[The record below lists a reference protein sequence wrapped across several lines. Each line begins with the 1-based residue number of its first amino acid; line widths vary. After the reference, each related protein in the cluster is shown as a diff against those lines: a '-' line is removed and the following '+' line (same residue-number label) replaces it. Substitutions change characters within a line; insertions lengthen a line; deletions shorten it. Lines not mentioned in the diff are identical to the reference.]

1 MKKGTIFG
9 WVLKVFVVAAMAC
22 IFFTMPVRAEAAA
35 RRIPNS
41 DKMAKIGNVYLSRS
55 TTNGEYDGTA
65 KTVFYKANSA
75 KGAKK
80 IIATTKKAVTFAV
93 SDGKYIYYDLGTYTM
108 AAGKHVTQIR
118 KMSIATGKSKCIAK
132 ITENNCSGIK
142 NTGWYSRYACFSPYE
157 FVTDVGNAY
166 QEKCVRVDLK
176 TGDVVSKKGIF
187 MEKPGS
193 PYGARFL
200 FKRDYLSGESFR
212 YDYLDILDMKQ
223 YTISKNVTP
232 AGLSVIDE
240 EILQF
245 NVQNN
250 NAFFFE
256 NTTSGGVRAV
266 QYNLTTH
273 KRKNLSGNLPNF
285 ARKSCE
291 VLMPYGWTKF
301 PVAFGIVT
309 EKYAQYNSDS
319 SEYDW
324 KYDFATKKLTKVT
337 KNLLEEQYRKKYSK

>member
-9 WVLKVFVVAAMAC
+9 WVWKVFVVAAMVC
-22 IFFTMPVRAEAAA
+22 IFFAMPVRAEAAA

-93 SDGKYIYYDLGTYTM
+93 SDGKYIYYDLGTYTR

-132 ITENNCSGIK
+132 ITEDHCSGIK
-142 NTGWYSRYACFSPYE
+142 NTGWYSRYACFGPYQY
-157 FVTDVGNAY
+157 VIDGGIGLP
-166 QEKCVRVDLK
+166 EKVVRVDLK
-176 TGDVVSKKGIF
+176 TGDIVSKKGSF
-187 MEKPGS
+187 WEKTAS
-193 PYGARFL
+193 PYGSRFL
-200 FKRDYLSGESFR
+200 FSMETVVPMESLR
-212 YDYLDILDMKQ
+212 YDYMDILDMKQ

-232 AGLSVIDE
+232 PGSTYDS

-245 NVQNN
+245 NVQKN

-266 QYNLTTH
+266 QYNLETH

-285 ARKSCE
+285 ARKLYE
-291 VLMPYGWTKF
+291 YGWLFGQTCKM
-301 PVAFGIVT
+301 AFGIVT